1 MGMEVDRGDREEVGE
16 DEDEGRPVM
25 RVARLLVLSAAW
37 MKLLLPSVEAN
48 NAAAEEESKWDDG
61 DAEAA
66 DADAGAVAAAA
77 AAAAEVAG
85 AGSSL

>member
-1 MGMEVDRGDREEVGE
+1 MDVDRGDREEVGE

-25 RVARLLVLSAAW
+25 RVARLVVLSPAL
-37 MKLLLPSVEAN
+37 MKMLLPSVEAN
-48 NAAAEEESKWDDG
+48 NAAAEDESKWDDG

-66 DADAGAVAAAA
+66 DADAGA
-77 AAAAEVAG
+77 AAEVAG

>member
-1 MGMEVDRGDREEVGE
+1 MGMDVDRGDREEVGE

-25 RVARLLVLSAAW
+25 RVARLLVLSPAL
-37 MKLLLPSVEAN
+37 MMMLLPSVEAN
-48 NAAAEEESKWDDG
+48 NAAAEDESKWDDG

-66 DADAGAVAAAA
+66 DADAGA
-77 AAAAEVAG
+77 AAEVAG